1 MTKDQNQARAILF
14 RNKGQNTFHWL
25 ETKPKSGS
33 WLRGTLFDI
42 HWPSNAFTAIGFIFS
57 TKQFILTTKEVLFKR
72 SRNKLKIHQALSASS
87 VIQWAVGDRENNR
100 WWSEIQWQWNEIWW
114 QEEVTGCTTLG
125 NKFQSVSQSVSVL
138 SLNSSLTDK
147 FFNH

>member
-114 QEEVTGCTTLG
+114 QEEVTGWNRNWREATRPVYPVFWTTCLIP
-125 NKFQSVSQSVSVL
+125 N
-138 SLNSSLTDK
+138 LTPIE
-147 FFNH
+147 F